1 MKKLYVLSIVM
12 LCIHSSAFCF
22 LSVPK
27 WITNLND
34 VFPSEKYI
42 RAVGEGSSE
51 TLAKK
56 VAVAELSTYFDQKVT
71 SEIFSKSFKSQK
83 ESVYSSNSSI
93 DQNITV
99 STNSELFAVQYT
111 DVYYDRKEKKY
122 SVCAYINKAEAFDI
136 ISQKL
141 FSYEQIFFQ
150 KNELLE
156 QENEDFRKILILKD
170 SLENEDEINTLYDF
184 LLSLNSKKAKKFDDF
199 KLSFNEAKNLLSELK
214 RKTPVSIS
222 SLGDYSKQI
231 KYLISEILTQN
242 GFIISK
248 NADYKI
254 ISITS
259 FDISEQNN
267 IISCRPTISV
277 EIEGS
282 QEMVSSCFLV
292 GEKKSSPNKQT
303 VIKMTLS
310 EAEKLLK
317 EKLIYELLK

>member
-22 LSVPK
+22 LSAPK

-111 DVYYDRKEKKY
+111 DVYYNKKEKKY

-150 KNELLE
+150 KNELLK

-222 SLGDYSKQI
+222 SSGDYSKQI

-254 ISITS
+254 FSITS
-259 FDISEQNN
+259 FDISEQNK

-303 VIKMTLS
+303 VIKMALS